1 MRHSQGSWFLIDL
14 SHIQGGISGQ
24 RESVGR
30 QFSGDPPLYSLS
42 AIETKS
48 FILNKAMEGDRNKTL
63 ILTSTQMANA
73 CLGNAQ
79 GFTETAS
86 QVLQPLKKTVTIR
99 SKGKVIFSSKTL

>member
-1 MRHSQGSWFLIDL
+1 
-14 SHIQGGISGQ
+14 
-24 RESVGR
+24 
-30 QFSGDPPLYSLS
+30 
-42 AIETKS
+42 
-48 FILNKAMEGDRNKTL
+48 MEGDRNKTL